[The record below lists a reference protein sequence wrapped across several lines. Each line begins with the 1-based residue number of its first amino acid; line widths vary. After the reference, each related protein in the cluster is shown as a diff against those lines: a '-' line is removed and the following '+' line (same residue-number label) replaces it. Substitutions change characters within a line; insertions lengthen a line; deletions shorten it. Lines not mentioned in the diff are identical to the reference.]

1 MSRLGSRANGY
12 PFRNQLIQ
20 KTKNAALVGTHSLIT
35 TSQVSVLV
43 GGLLW
48 VIWN

>member
-1 MSRLGSRANGY
+1 MSRLV
-12 PFRNQLIQ
+12 FRVSGCLFQNQLIQ